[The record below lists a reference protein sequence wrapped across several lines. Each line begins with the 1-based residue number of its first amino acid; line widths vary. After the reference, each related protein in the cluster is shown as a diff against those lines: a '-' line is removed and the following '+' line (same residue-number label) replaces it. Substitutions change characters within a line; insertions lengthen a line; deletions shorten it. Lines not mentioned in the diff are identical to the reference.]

1 MHREAKQKH
10 NNAAD
15 KQSDKDKEEEG
26 TIYTH
31 WAGWEHKKGGD
42 ETQVQWNYTQVKTIR
57 IITQQ
62 QVKLTQDVKEITP
75 SK

>member
-31 WAGWEHKKGGD
+31 WAGWEHRRGGN
-42 ETQVQWNYTQVKTIR
+42 ETQVQ
-57 IITQQ
+57 
-62 QVKLTQDVKEITP
+62 
-75 SK
+75 

>member
-31 WAGWEHKKGGD
+31 WAGWEHKKGGMRHRC
-42 ETQVQWNYTQVKTIR
+42 N
-57 IITQQ
+57 
-62 QVKLTQDVKEITP
+62 EITHR
-75 SK
+75 